1 MVELD
6 QAPAKRVAGRELRER
21 AAQRSPGSPGK
32 SEWWP
37 RRFAS
42 RPHQQF
48 RRDSP
53 ESQKE
58 INPRVFAVEVHD
70 PDGEPLEETAIA
82 YVDLIVLQKV
92 FREALEGKLRFAA
105 IDHAGA
111 SHEKIPNKGLAK
123 NGLVRVSGAKR

>member
-70 PDGEPLEETAIA
+70 PDGE
-82 YVDLIVLQKV
+82 
-92 FREALEGKLRFAA
+92 LRFAA